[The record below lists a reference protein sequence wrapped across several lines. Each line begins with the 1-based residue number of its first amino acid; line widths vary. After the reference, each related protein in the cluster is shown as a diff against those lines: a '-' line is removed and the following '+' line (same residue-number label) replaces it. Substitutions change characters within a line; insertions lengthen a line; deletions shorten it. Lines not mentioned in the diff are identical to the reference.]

1 MLTGNLQIKNGKY
14 YAVLNLK
21 VNGKRKPKWIPL
33 GLPERGN
40 KREAES
46 LLNHLI
52 VEYETR
58 GEGKFYHT
66 LGENGEYITLNNAFN
81 ANTITLNA
89 GGILALVSL
98 ALIMVFYIICFK
110 PKGLKG
116 WALLALSTAV
126 CALILFALA
135 SFFYYSQQWD

>member
-46 LLNHLI
+46 MLRNC
-52 VEYETR
+52 R
-58 GEGKFYHT
+58 K
-66 LGENGEYITLNNAFN
+66 
-81 ANTITLNA
+81 
-89 GGILALVSL
+89 
-98 ALIMVFYIICFK
+98 II
-110 PKGLKG
+110 
-116 WALLALSTAV
+116 
-126 CALILFALA
+126 
-135 SFFYYSQQWD
+135 